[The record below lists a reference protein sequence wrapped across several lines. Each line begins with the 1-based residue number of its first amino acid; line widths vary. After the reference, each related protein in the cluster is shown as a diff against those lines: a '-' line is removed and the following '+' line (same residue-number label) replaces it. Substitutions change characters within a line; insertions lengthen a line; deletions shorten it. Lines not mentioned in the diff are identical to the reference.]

1 MSKGLY
7 TIKTGDNVVVSNGL
21 KTVSFSVDFPEFSEA
36 VRLINEG
43 DFDGLSALVNKADEV
58 SNIFGGSGYEIDGVA
73 ITEYVYNKI
82 LELKSLGIGYEPILN
97 FMKNLSQNPN
107 KKAASHLFQFLEKG
121 NMPITPDGYFL
132 AYKKVRGDYKDIYT
146 GTMDNSVGAIVDMD
160 RAECDEDENNTCSKG
175 LHFCSKEYLSIYG
188 NLVCDA
194 KVVVVKVNPK
204 DVVSIPPDYNQTKG
218 RACYYVVVDDI
229 TNEYIES
236 GIEDSFSFRA
246 DHGIDPEELDDEQCS
261 CSEDCDSCNESCESE
276 CCDNDQNYNG
286 FLSDFDYKTHICDF
300 IKERVKIK
308 EHEGFYSNVLY
319 ILYGEE
325 YLDSTFEEIKEELFL
340 FMDDYDVPFILNAI
354 KLIVKHGLV
363 KDDNYSYYLSVL
375 SEYIDNLE

>member
-7 TIKTGDNVVVSNGL
+7 TIKTGDNIVVSNGL
-21 KTVSFSVDFPEFSEA
+21 KTVSFSVDFPEFPEA
-36 VRLINEG
+36 VRLINEE
-43 DFDGLSALVNKADEV
+43 DFDGLSALVNKANEV
-58 SNIFGGSGYEIDGVA
+58 SSIFGGSGYEIDGVA

-97 FMKNLSQNPN
+97 FMKNLSKNPN

-146 GTMDNSVGAIVDMD
+146 GTMDNSVGAVVDMD

-188 NLVCDA
+188 ELVCDA

-229 TNEYIES
+229 TDEYVES
-236 GIEDSFSFRA
+236 GIEDSFSFRVEH
-246 DHGIDPEELDDEQCS
+246 DIDLEDCDC
-261 CSEDCDSCNESCESE
+261 CNEDCDSCNENCESE
-276 CCDNDQNYNG
+276 SCDNEQNCNEC
-286 FLSDFDYKTHICDF
+286 LSDFDYEAHIRDF

-308 EHEGFYSNVLY
+308 EHEEFYSNVLY
-319 ILYGEE
+319 ILYSQE
-325 YLDSTFEEIKEELFL
+325 YSEATFEEVKAELFF

-354 KLIVKHGLV
+354 KLIVKYGLV
-363 KDDNYSYYLSVL
+363 KDDYYSYYLSVL

>member
-7 TIKTGDNVVVSNGL
+7 TIKTGDNIVVSNGL
-21 KTVSFSVDFPEFSEA
+21 KTISFSVDFPKFPEA
-36 VRLINEG
+36 VRLINDG
-43 DFDGLSALVNKADEV
+43 DFDGLSALINKADEV

-97 FMKNLSQNPN
+97 FMKNLSKNPN

-146 GTMDNSVGAIVDMD
+146 GTMDNSVGAVVSME

-188 NLVCDA
+188 SLVDDA
-194 KVVVVKVNPK
+194 KIIVVKVNPK
-204 DVVSIPPDYNQTKG
+204 DVVSIPPDYNQAKG

-229 TNEYIES
+229 TDEYVES
-236 GIEDSFSFRA
+236 GIENSFSFRV
-246 DHGIDPEELDDEQCS
+246 DYVVEPEDFDYCDEDCGA
-261 CSEDCDSCNESCESE
+261 CNEDCD
-276 CCDNDQNYNG
+276 DNQNSNKY
-286 FLSDFDYKTHICDF
+286 LSDFDYEAHIRDF
-300 IKERVKIK
+300 IKGQVKIK

-319 ILYGEE
+319 ILYGEKH
-325 YLDSTFEEIKEELFL
+325 LDSTLDEIKEELFL

-363 KDDNYSYYLSVL
+363 KDDNYSYYLSIL